1 LEAAKMA
8 KQKEESIAD
17 ALNKK
22 AVIADCLN
30 ILMIQLA
37 CAG

>member
-1 LEAAKMA
+1 VG
-8 KQKEESIAD
+8 ITD

-30 ILMIQLA
+30 ILIVQRA
-37 CAG
+37 SFDVAG